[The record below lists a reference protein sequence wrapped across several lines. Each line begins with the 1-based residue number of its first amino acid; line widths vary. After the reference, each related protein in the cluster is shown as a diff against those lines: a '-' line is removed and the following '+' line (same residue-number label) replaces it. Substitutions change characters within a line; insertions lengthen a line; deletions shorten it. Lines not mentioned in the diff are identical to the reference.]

1 MTYTSPNINLTCN
14 FQSILAW
21 WDFVFRN
28 QGYRISVMIHKKNDY
43 QRLFMV
49 YSFMNEINHLQ
60 VGQIFQTNLIC
71 FLNQS
76 S

>member
-1 MTYTSPNINLTCN
+1 
-14 FQSILAW
+14 
-21 WDFVFRN
+21 
-28 QGYRISVMIHKKNDY
+28 MIHKKNDY